1 MKRILLRGK
10 VHKATVTEAN
20 LEYDGSLGLDEDLMK
35 AAGMIPYEKVHV
47 FNVTNGHRF
56 STYLLKAPAGS
67 GTVGIY
73 GAAAHR
79 AGKGDKL
86 IIVSYVFL
94 DESETDSFVPR
105 IVLVDAE
112 NRIRATKT

>member
-10 VHKATVTEAN
+10 IHRATVTESHRDY
-20 LEYDGSLGLDEDLMK
+20 EGSLGLDEDLMK

-47 FNVTNGHRF
+47 FNVTNGQRF
-56 STYLLKAPAGS
+56 STYLIKAPAGS

-73 GAAAHR
+73 GAAAHK
-79 AGKGDKL
+79 AGVGDKV

-94 DESETDSFVPR
+94 EDEETDFFVPK
-105 IVLVDAE
+105 IVLVDE
-112 NRIRATKT
+112 RNKIKEKKS